1 MEELNGYIEQI
12 IFNNPE
18 NGYTVFVLSTD
29 TEEITCVGSFATLS
43 EGECV
48 ALKGE
53 RVVHPVYGEQIKVN
67 SLEVKEPTDSEAVLR
82 YLSSGAVKGVGEA
95 LAKRIVKMFGDDTFR
110 VIEEEPE
117 LLVKVKGI
125 SERKAREIAE
135 QVVEKQDLR
144 KIMIFLQG
152 FGISNNLAM
161 KIYAHYGNL
170 TISILNE
177 NPYKLA
183 EDIDGVGF
191 KTADEIAINSG
202 LLIDPEYRIKSGIL
216 YTISMSYQ
224 EGHIYLPMDE
234 LIERSKELLDADREH
249 LKLSI
254 ENLSIENKLIIK
266 TINDET
272 RVYSK
277 KMYYLELDS
286 ARRLIDLKGL
296 AAIDKGI
303 DETLLK
309 IAKAEGM
316 EIDSV
321 QLNAAKDAIIN
332 CVSVITGG
340 PGTGKTTTI
349 NLILKY
355 FEYENNDIFL
365 TAPTGRAAKRM
376 TETTGYEASTIQR
389 LLGFGKNTDR
399 EGFGFEKNES
409 NPLEADAVVVDEM
422 SMVDLP
428 TFNALLRAIMPGTR
442 LIMVGDVNQLP
453 SVGPGA
459 VLSDI
464 IVSGCFKTTVL
475 NRIYRQDEQSDIIV
489 NAHMINE
496 GKIPD
501 IKKKSNDFFFLERED
516 INVTL
521 KHMVMLITQK
531 LPPYVDATSFDI
543 QVLTPMRKGVVGA
556 NALNPIL
563 QQYLNPPSKDKAEK
577 EVDGVIFREG
587 DKVMQIKNNY
597 QLEWEIKGKYGI
609 AYDSGVG
616 VFNGDMGII
625 KSINT
630 FREIVEV
637 RFDDG
642 RSVDYPFS
650 CLDELEM
657 AYAVTIHKSQ
667 GSEYPAVIIPL
678 LSGHKLLM
686 NRNLLYTGLTRA
698 KKTAVF
704 LGKREIFEQM
714 VNNTEARKRYS
725 GLIDA
730 LKEIDSY

>member
-29 TEEITCVGSFATLS
+29 TEEITCVGSFAALS

-254 ENLSIENKLIIK
+254 ENLSIENKLVIK

-442 LIMVGDVNQLP
+442 LILVGDVNQLP

-464 IVSGCFKTTVL
+464 IGSGCFKTTVL

-563 QQYLNPPSKDKAEK
+563 QQYLNPPSKDKEEK

>member
-29 TEEITCVGSFATLS
+29 TEEITCVGSFAALS

-82 YLSSGAVKGVGEA
+82 YLSSGAIKGVGEA

-464 IVSGCFKTTVL
+464 IGSGCFKTTVL

>member
-29 TEEITCVGSFATLS
+29 TEEITCVGSFAALS

-224 EGHIYLPMDE
+224 EGHIYLPMNE
-234 LIERSKELLDADREH
+234 LIERSKELLDAGREH

-254 ENLSIENKLIIK
+254 ENLSIENKLVIK
-266 TINDET
+266 TINDEA

-303 DETLLK
+303 EETLLK

-464 IVSGCFKTTVL
+464 IGSGCFKTTVL

-489 NAHMINE
+489 NAHMIND

>member
-29 TEEITCVGSFATLS
+29 TEEITCVGSFAALS

-464 IVSGCFKTTVL
+464 IGSGCFKTTVL

>member
-29 TEEITCVGSFATLS
+29 TEEITCVGSFAALS

-234 LIERSKELLDADREH
+234 LIERSKELLDADRDH

-464 IVSGCFKTTVL
+464 IGSGCFKTTVL

>member
-29 TEEITCVGSFATLS
+29 TEEITCVGSFAALS

-234 LIERSKELLDADREH
+234 LIERSKELLDADRDH

-428 TFNALLRAIMPGTR
+428 TFNALLKAIMPGTR

-464 IVSGCFKTTVL
+464 IGSGCFKTTVL

>member
-29 TEEITCVGSFATLS
+29 TEEITCVGSFAALS

-254 ENLSIENKLIIK
+254 ENLSIENKLIVK

-464 IVSGCFKTTVL
+464 IGSGCFKTTVL